1 MILLAQLAPTDL
13 PFFHEPMAVVAVL
26 LSVLGVLFALNA
38 HPRFGRIFKIIP
50 LLVFAYF
57 VPTLLSNLNIIPLS
71 NEFVHES
78 EARIGLDLSSYQANV
93 LLNDG
98 TIRVAKSDSE
108 YWFLDDV
115 KKIARSK
122 NWLAQRIS
130 EVVKIMQKSGLL
142 CQAAFLHELKN
153 PSPIKFKTS
162 FVLYDFIKT
171 WLLPA
176 SLILLTL
183 AVDVLAILGL
193 GRNAVYL
200 FLGATTAVV
209 LGGPLAYLLCGT
221 VANLVGFELI
231 PPEVGDQA
239 WRGLAALS
247 GSWIG
252 GGANFVAIG
261 ETAEATESTLAL
273 MVVVDVAIANVWMAV
288 LLWFAGREK
297 AMDEKIGADRSS
309 LDKVRNKVA
318 DYQAEVSRPTSLP
331 ALLTMAGLAIGG
343 AVFATWLAPQ
353 LPEIG
358 TMVKGFTW
366 VVILVTA
373 IGLAL
378 SFTPL
383 RKLEGSGA
391 SALGSVFLYLLVT
404 TIGAKAE
411 FSAILDPKNTG
422 VLIIGAVWMLFHVAI
437 LMIMRR
443 MLKAP
448 IFFVAVGSK
457 ANIGGAASA
466 PIVASAFH
474 PALAPVG
481 VMLAIGGY
489 VLGTYAAIVCGELLH
504 GVHIL
509 LGN

>member
-1 MILLAQLAPTDL
+1 MIFQAQLAPTDL

-71 NEFVHES
+71 NKFVHES
-78 EARIGLDLSSYQANV
+78 EARIALDLSSAQTQDY
-93 LLNDG
+93 LNEG
-98 TIRVAKSDSE
+98 VIRVAPSDSS
-108 YWFLDDV
+108 YWYLEDIKEMALGKPV
-115 KKIARSK
+115 KF
-122 NWLAQRIS
+122 
-130 EVVKIMQKSGLL
+130 E
-142 CQAAFLHELKN
+142 
-153 PSPIKFKTS
+153 TS

-209 LGGPLAYLLCGT
+209 LGGPLAYLLCGSI
-221 VANLVGFELI
+221 ANLVGFELI
-231 PPEVGDQA
+231 PPELGDQA

-261 ETAEATESTLAL
+261 ETAEASESTLAL

-297 AMDEKIGADRSS
+297 AMDDKIGADRSS